1 MHQKDEFM
9 FRSRICRSDFE
20 TYIVLATDFAQCDMT
35 DVTILHVLCIEKKH
49 CVLCHQFQR
58 GVVFRKLQC
67 GDPQHRITLCEI
79 IGIKTDNNDGFI
91 INTDIV
97 LN

>member
-1 MHQKDEFM
+1 MSSVSE
-9 FRSRICRSDFE
+9 
-20 TYIVLATDFAQCDMT
+20 
-35 DVTILHVLCIEKKH
+35 
-49 CVLCHQFQR
+49 R
-58 GVVFRKLQC
+58 GDIQNTTC

-79 IGIKTDNNDGFI
+79 NSIKTDNNDGFI